1 MFFQWKKPE
10 HHVQECWGKQDRRRT
25 CGDETEVSMFGIMKF
40 ERESISH
47 IGFGYI
53 IQTGELHIGL
63 EFWSDTPWEIRARQR
78 KLSVKFASVAQRW
91 QSFAKY
97 RETGPKCESA
107 VKYREFGERSTESSH
122 RGEVDP
128 PQSRDLQY
136 LIHWESLRVC
146 STKVES
152 FRRRPDAGAIRQCIH
167 RVIICPQQWKQRYI
181 LERTTI
187 TTWSP
192 TRTPIPK
199 SSRRCSIS
207 RRNWSWT
214 RSTRSITSP
223 RLNGNVLPWWDYLCY
238 MTKYSSCQKQRYV
251 SIQTESGKD
260 ARTFR
265 GHDKMERTTPIC
277 SGFQWIQRIIQ
288 NRRRTI

>member
-1 MFFQWKKPE
+1 MSKNAEESRTEEGPVVTKPRLA
-10 HHVQECWGKQDRRRT
+10 CL
-25 CGDETEVSMFGIMKF
+25 VSWSLSANQSPILDSGTSY
-40 ERESISH
+40 RPVNCIS
-47 IGFGYI
+47 G
-53 IQTGELHIGL
+53 
-63 EFWSDTPWEIRARQR
+63 WNSDLTRPEKSGRDKG